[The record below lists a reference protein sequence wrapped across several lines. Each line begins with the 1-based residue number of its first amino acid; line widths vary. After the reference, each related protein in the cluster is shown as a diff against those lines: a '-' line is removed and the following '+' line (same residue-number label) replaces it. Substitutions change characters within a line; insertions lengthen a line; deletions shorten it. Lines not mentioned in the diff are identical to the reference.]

1 MQGRLTIT
9 LAERDGRLSPALV
22 VPGSSGAEALLL
34 GRTPGDA
41 VELLGRLFNLCR
53 HAQEAAARLAFGLPA
68 PVKDGIGSEI
78 LRDTLFRLF
87 IGLPRAM
94 GQATVP
100 LPLGWQ
106 DDPKRAALALFGPSL
121 RFPSTWP
128 EFKDWLGGGAG
139 LSPLVAALAGT
150 FAPGEAAARAL
161 PFASG
166 DDAPCEN
173 SAAMRHA
180 GHSVMARIEADHG
193 RGPLWRTVA
202 RLLDADACCQGWQPA
217 ARLVAPG
224 LAEAPSARGLYRIGV
239 SVRDGRV
246 TAIRRRT
253 PTDDFCHPDGAM
265 LSALAALPLAKR
277 HLAPL
282 VVECFDPCMPWAVQ
296 EMADA

>member
-1 MQGRLTIT
+1 MQARLAIT
-9 LAERDGRLSPALV
+9 LTERDGRLSPRLV
-22 VPGSSGAEALLL
+22 APGSSAAEALLL
-34 GRTPGDA
+34 GRSPEDA
-41 VELLGRLFNLCR
+41 VEMLGRLFNLCR
-53 HAQEAAARLAFGLPA
+53 HAQEAAARLAFGLPLPA
-68 PVKDGIGSEI
+68 IDGIRGEI

-94 GQATVP
+94 GHATVP
-100 LPLGWQ
+100 LPVGWQ
-106 DDPKRAALALFGPSL
+106 DDPKRAALALFGPAG
-121 RFPSTWP
+121 RFPATWP
-128 EFKDWLGGGAG
+128 AFQDWLSSAAG
-139 LSPLVAALAGT
+139 LAPLVAALSGT
-150 FAPGEAAARAL
+150 FAPGEAAARTL

-166 DDAPCEN
+166 DDLPCEN

-180 GHSVMARIEADHG
+180 GHPVMARIEADYG

-202 RLLDADACCQGWQPA
+202 RMLDADACFQGWQPV

-246 TAIRRRT
+246 IAIRRRT

-265 LSALAALPLAKR
+265 VSALAALPIAKR